1 MKIIL
6 DSRKSIHANAA
17 EYFEKS
23 KHLREKLE
31 RVKAA
36 ISDVEQR
43 ISLLDKKQSL
53 AASDAIGKIVVKK
66 VVKKEWYEKFHF
78 FFTTGGL
85 LCIAGKEAKQNE
97 VLVAKH
103 FDENDLFY
111 HADVQGAAAT
121 ILKGGAKPGVLEQD
135 LREVAQ
141 FAASFSRAWKGGF
154 SSVDVY
160 AVKREQVSKSAQSG
174 EYVGKGGFIIRGERK
189 WFKNTE
195 LKVSVGRSE
204 QGKLFVVPSVAVQGK
219 AGFVEIAPGLEK
231 KQYCKL
237 VAESF
242 SLSKQEI
249 ETLIPLLP

>member
-1 MKIIL
+1 MKITL

-31 RVKAA
+31 RVKVA
-36 ISDVEQR
+36 IVEVQQR
-43 ISLLDKKQSL
+43 IDLLGKKSSL
-53 AASDAIGKIVVKK
+53 AASEAIGKIVVKK
-66 VVKKEWYEKFHF
+66 VEKKEWYEKFHF
-78 FFTTGGL
+78 FFTSSGL

-121 ILKGGAKPGVLEQD
+121 ILKGGAKQGVSQED
-135 LREVAQ
+135 LQQVAQ
-141 FAASFSRAWKGGF
+141 FSASFSRAWKGGF

-195 LKVSVGRSE
+195 LKVAVGRGE
-204 QGKLFVVPSVAVQGK
+204 RGKLFVVPAVAVQGK
-219 AGFVEIAPGLEK
+219 AGFVEISPGMEK
-231 KQYCKL
+231 KQYAKI
-237 VAESF
+237 VAERF
-242 SLSKQEI
+242 SLSKPEV